1 MSMII
6 ERPHNFTDRLNHI
19 EKKNKYFYLK
29 HEHDV
34 YPIKIEINSKL
45 NKAFLDQDW
54 KAFEDAEAIYYGGE
68 LENIDI

>member
-6 ERPHNFTDRLNHI
+6 ERPHNFTDRLNYI

-29 HEHDV
+29 HEKDI
-34 YPIKIEINSKL
+34 YPIKIEINSEL
-45 NKAFLDQDW
+45 NRAFLDQNW
-54 KAFEDAEAIYYGGE
+54 KKFEDAEARYYGGM